1 MVDSG
6 TVVMNKW
13 EELDSMSVIING
25 KVRVEG
31 PSRFAFLRI
40 DPKSSPFDQVL
51 HPEPWPGLWHQAHQ
65 HSLVLWSKRDVPFLR

>member
-31 PSRFAFLRI
+31 PSRCYTLNLGQGFGIKPTMAKEF
-40 DPKSSPFDQVL
+40 
-51 HPEPWPGLWHQAHQ
+51 HQRVRA
-65 HSLVLWSKRDVPFLR
+65 LT